1 MEVIGSVYVCLQ
13 QYLLNS
19 MRSATPDH
27 HLTNMSKSLTVC
39 VLVLIR
45 AVSRGDVCVCV
56 CVILMHACL
65 CAVLRVTGLKIT
77 LKSHS

>member
-13 QYLLNS
+13 WYLLNS
-19 MRSATPDH
+19 MRSATPH
-27 HLTNMSKSLTVC
+27 HLTNMSKSLTVS

-45 AVSRGDVCVCV
+45 AVSRGDVCVYV
-56 CVILMHACL
+56 CVILMYACF
-65 CAVLRVTGLKIT
+65 CAVLGVTGLKIT